1 MARPTYDPQSLL
13 VGVIGKPHGLD
24 GEMTLRA
31 YNPHGADL
39 AKVADLIFERDQGR
53 DTRRLRTARRRADG
67 WLVRVEGVDSRD
79 AAAAL
84 THTPV
89 RVLKRA
95 LPALGPGEFF
105 VEDLLGCEV
114 RTVDGDVLGVVD
126 TTFWNG
132 AHDVMSVQ
140 QTAAREGEG
149 GASGAGRGKTAVV
162 EHLIP
167 LVPDF
172 LHTVDPAARQVV
184 VVWERDEP
192 EGDAQ
197 PSPSPSPT
205 LPSPPSGEPPEDGT

>member
-31 YNPHGADL
+31 YNLHGADL
-39 AKVADLIFERDQGR
+39 AKVPELIFERGQGR
-53 DTRRLRTARRRADG
+53 DARRLRTARRRADG

-89 RVLKRA
+89 RVLKQA

-114 RTVDGDVLGVVD
+114 RTVDGDVLGLVD
-126 TTFWNG
+126 TIFWNG

-140 QTAAREGEG
+140 QTVHGGQVEGADAGEG
-149 GASGAGRGKTAVV
+149 GGAGKARPAVV

-167 LVPDF
+167 LVPNF

-184 VVWERDEP
+184 VVWQREEAD
-192 EGDAQ
+192 
-197 PSPSPSPT
+197 T
-205 LPSPPSGEPPEDGT
+205 